1 MKSRWLLKMRQ
12 IWTDEEGITLVELLA
27 GLALLGLI
35 IIPLSMI
42 LSVSTKSTKIQKEQA
57 EIQRVTNLMVA
68 QMISISQKEGLY
80 KQAGYSDYGS
90 AAWDN
95 NHMLKVNHNGEE
107 QIEITDILDTNS
119 QRKKIYQVASPG
131 VTIHVEQ
138 SKNRNNQRKTNQSL
152 NNRRDS
158 FTIQET
164 VNICFKKNGQDI
176 YSQQVELDYR
186 DESKA
191 KGEVGGNGWW

>member
-1 MKSRWLLKMRQ
+1 MKR

-90 AAWDN
+90 TAWDN

-152 NNRRDS
+152 NNTRDS

>member
-1 MKSRWLLKMRQ
+1 MKL

-90 AAWDN
+90 TAWDN
-95 NHMLKVNHNGEE
+95 NHIIKVNHNGEQ
-107 QIEITDILDTNS
+107 QIEITDILD
-119 QRKKIYQVASPG
+119 A
-131 VTIHVEQ
+131 
-138 SKNRNNQRKTNQSL
+138 NNQRKKVYQVSSSDVTIHIDQSKNSNNQRKNNQNLTNT
-152 NNRRDS
+152 RDS

-164 VNICFKKNGQDI
+164 VNIRFEKKGQEV
-176 YSQQVELDYR
+176 YAQQVELDYR